1 MSATHSSSA
10 KKPYTVARVCRMW
23 EVAKIRCRTPLRW
36 FSDRKSRS
44 NLAIIGHA
52 RTQLRP
58 RRLSANLR
66 LPELEARSTG
76 R

>member
-10 KKPYTVARVCRMW
+10 KKPYTVR
-23 EVAKIRCRTPLRW
+23 IRCRTPLRW